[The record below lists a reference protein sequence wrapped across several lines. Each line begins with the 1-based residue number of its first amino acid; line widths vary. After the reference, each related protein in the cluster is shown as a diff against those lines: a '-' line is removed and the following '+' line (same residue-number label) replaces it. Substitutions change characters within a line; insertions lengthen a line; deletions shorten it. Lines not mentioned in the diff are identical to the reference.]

1 MAPAA
6 LARLR
11 RQLFEES
18 DGSKFARLKERLLKN
33 HGQAERLAVLAA
45 S

>member
-1 MAPAA
+1 MTTAA
-6 LARLR
+6 LSRLR

-18 DGSKFARLKERLLKN
+18 DGNKFARLKDSLLKN